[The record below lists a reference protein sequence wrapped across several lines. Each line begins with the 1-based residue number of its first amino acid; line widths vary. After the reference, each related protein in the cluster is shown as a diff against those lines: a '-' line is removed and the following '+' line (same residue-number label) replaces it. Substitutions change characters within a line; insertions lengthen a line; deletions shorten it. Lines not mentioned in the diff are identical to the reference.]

1 MAMHKQFSF
10 NLILALFILSACVVP
25 PSLDSSSNIDPSSQV
40 NTSSTSVD
48 ISESQSSIDLKAY
61 FQVVSVSTQFIN
73 NPRNAVIQV
82 RLSGSTLTEASII
95 QGIMLIANDF
105 YEAELAN
112 IGILRLDLT
121 LQLYDLTQGLN
132 TSPSF
137 GDALFVI
144 NESDTLLGIQLKE
157 ERIVLA

>member
-1 MAMHKQFSF
+1 
-10 NLILALFILSACVVP
+10 VVP